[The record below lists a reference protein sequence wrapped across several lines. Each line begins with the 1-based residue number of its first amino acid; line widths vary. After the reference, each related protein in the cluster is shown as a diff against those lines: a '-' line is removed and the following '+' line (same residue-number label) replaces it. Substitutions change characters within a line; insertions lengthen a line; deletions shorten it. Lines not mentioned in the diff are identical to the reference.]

1 MPILILP
8 HSQLISI
15 PTLHTQYP
23 FPYYSIPIA
32 ILFYVHTKS
41 TYYLLLINMVDVYI
55 YPLCISHAHLF
66 HIPIPILFF
75 FLNIFDETLAAKYM
89 QHNSPHSLARQTHT
103 ISRGTSMGLARN
115 TEYIY
120 ISDHWGVVLI
130 IQQSTSLH
138 LCVSVSELSIHRLLP
153 RVWCFVTQGYTN
165 MKKICLSLQV
175 NVF

>member
-1 MPILILP
+1 MVLSRIDNSKSQIFNQYMYIYVLHNYILPISWSITLDPWLPILILP

-41 TYYLLLINMVDVYI
+41 TYYLLLIWLMYI
-55 YPLCISHAHLF
+55 YTLYEFIYFSCPSVPHTHSHSV
-66 HIPIPILFF
+66 FF
-75 FLNIFDETLAAKYM
+75 KNIFDETLAAKYM

-120 ISDHWGVVLI
+120 
-130 IQQSTSLH
+130 
-138 LCVSVSELSIHRLLP
+138 
-153 RVWCFVTQGYTN
+153 
-165 MKKICLSLQV
+165 
-175 NVF
+175 